1 MALIQKGHHPSVVV
15 MGSVLSK
22 STKGNGQIVI
32 SFRNEEGD
40 TIDAYLSLT
49 DAAYPYTEKKL
60 ISLGWDPT
68 EHDYNFSL
76 LNTGNLSP
84 LAGVETEI
92 TVKEEVFENKTSL
105 KVDWIGPREQIQMP
119 EDETTAFVAQLRQR
133 LIASRGAPKPPAAG
147 SPARKNN
154 PF

>member
-1 MALIQKGHHPSVVV
+1 MALMQKGNHPSVVV
-15 MGSVLSK
+15 LGSVLSK

-32 SFRNEEGD
+32 SFRNEEGE

-49 DAAYPYTEKKL
+49 DAAYPWTEKKL
-60 ISLGWDPT
+60 ITLGWDPK
-68 EHDYNFSL
+68 EYDYDFSL

-92 TVKEEVFENKTSL
+92 TVKEEVFENKTNL
-105 KVDWIGPREQIQMP
+105 KVDWIGPREQVQMP
-119 EDETTAFVAQLRQR
+119 EDESTAFVAELRQR
-133 LIASRGAPKPPAAG
+133 LIASRGAPKPAAAAATKKKTG
-147 SPARKNN
+147 

>member
-1 MALIQKGHHPSVVV
+1 MALMQKGNHPSVVV
-15 MGSVLSK
+15 LGSVLSK

-32 SFRNEEGD
+32 SFRNEDGD

-49 DAAYPYTEKKL
+49 DAAYPWTEKKL
-60 ISLGWDPT
+60 ITLGWDPV

-92 TVKEEVFENKTSL
+92 TVKEEVFENKTNL
-105 KVDWIGPREQIQMP
+105 KVDWIGPREQVQMP
-119 EDETTAFVAQLRQR
+119 EDESTAFVAELRQR
-133 LIASRGAPKPPAAG
+133 LIASRGAPKPAAIG
-147 SPARKNN
+147 ATKKKTG

>member
-22 STKGNGQIVI
+22 SSKGNGQIVI

-49 DAAYPYTEKKL
+49 DAAYPWTEKKL
-60 ISLGWDPT
+60 INLGWDPT
-68 EHDYNFSL
+68 EYDYNFNL

-105 KVDWIGPREQIQMP
+105 KVDWIGPREQVQMP
-119 EDETTAFVAQLRQR
+119 EDESTVFVAQLRQR
-133 LIASRGAPKPPAAG
+133 LIASRGAPKPTTAG
-147 SPARKNN
+147 ATKKKIG